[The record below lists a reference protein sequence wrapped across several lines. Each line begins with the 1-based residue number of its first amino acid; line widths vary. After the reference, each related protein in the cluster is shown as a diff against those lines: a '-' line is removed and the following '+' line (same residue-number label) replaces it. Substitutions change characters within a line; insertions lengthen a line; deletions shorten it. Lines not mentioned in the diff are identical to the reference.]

1 MTFRISI
8 PDFSLANPMYVGAS
22 VSLFLVGDDGL
33 SSGVLA
39 TVYAGP
45 TGSITAANPQT
56 LDSEGKFAYPVY
68 IETPVIAEVIGATVG
83 THVTGAIG
91 VRGTWRG
98 GWTTGT
104 VYYSTDI
111 IEDPVSRD
119 LYVATMD
126 YTSGATLAEDVADGS
141 LQFQL
146 YAVAAVATSATSNS
160 IGTGSKV
167 FATQANRQFGFGQTL
182 VIVDRA
188 DAANFMIGKVTSY
201 VGETLTV
208 GVTLI
213 GGSGTKTDWEISI
226 SGPAGAAGNGVPTG
240 GATGQVLQKASG
252 TDYATSWLTLGAAAS
267 KALGADITFDASLN
281 LTSRTVP
288 SQKTADYSLEAADRN
303 KLFYFFITAASATA
317 TCLDA
322 ATAGSGYTVKFV
334 NQFASTKPLI
344 LAVASGPAFYHPN
357 GSNSPTITLQPGES
371 CAIYSSGGVY
381 FVLELVRNK
390 TAIQGGFKNLKI
402 VAPDGTTAPVVTADQ
417 VTVEDAGG
425 RAMRLS
431 SLNVTMNLGTTG
443 AGGLDAGGITA
454 AKMYFIWAI
463 AKEDGTQSALAS
475 LSSTA
480 PSPMPTNYTMMAR
493 IGTVVTKQG
502 AGTLLG
508 TVQYGRSV
516 QYVQPQLISSGA
528 QGSYSATAPTWSSKT
543 VAANAG
549 ASAFV
554 PLTASQIVLLLQCNL
569 GSGTSANTY
578 AAPNGSYGGYQ
589 SANPPPLVA
598 GLANGATAFG
608 PLTLEATTIQFVGGG
623 SASAVYCLGWSD
635 NL

>member
-160 IGTGSKV
+160 IGIGSKV

-288 SQKTADYSLEAADRN
+288 SQKTADYSLAATDRN
-303 KLFYFFITAASATA
+303 KLFYFFITSATATA

-390 TAIQGGFKNLKI
+390 TAIQGGVKKLKI
-402 VAPDGTTAPVVTADQ
+402 IAPDGTTAPVVTADQ
-417 VTVEDAGG
+417 VTVEDANG

-431 SLNVTMNLGTTG
+431 NLNVTMNLGTTG
-443 AGGLDAGGITA
+443 AGGLDTGTIAAG
-454 AKMYFIWAI
+454 KMYFIWAI
-463 AKEDGTQSALAS
+463 AKEDSTQNVVAS
-475 LSSTA
+475 LSET
-480 PSPMPTNYTMMAR
+480 SPLLPTDYTMKAH

-502 AGTLLG
+502 AATLRGTR
-508 TVQYGRSV
+508 QSGRSV
-516 QYVQPQLISSGA
+516 QYAQPLTIASGA
-528 QGSYSATAPTWSSKT
+528 QGTYSATAPTWAEKT
-543 VAANAG
+543 VAANSG

-554 PLTASQIVLLLQCNL
+554 PLTASKIVIIGNGNL
-569 GSGTSANTY
+569 GSGTSQYTY
-578 AAPNGSYGGYQ
+578 AAPNASYGGYQ
-589 SANPPPLVA
+589 SSNPPPIMA
-598 GLANGATAFG
+598 GVVNGAMAFG
-608 PLTLEATTIQFVGGG
+608 GLVLEATTIQVVGSGT
-623 SASAVYCLGWSD
+623 ASAVYCLGWEE
-635 NL
+635 NF